1 MKWLRALAASA
12 LLPLI
17 GATPALASE
26 GVPAE
31 DSCEVTAWTMTWG
44 VKESFRAYLSGA
56 IAKGEWQTE
65 GDVSYATPEF
75 VVNGSSG
82 WLRSDGT
89 SGELLAE
96 GSIRF
101 LGHGGILDQTLSSP
115 AVDISGDS
123 LALIF
128 DVEGDTQEGLS
139 VGSDAVRFAEASV
152 RADINADAGLWRV
165 EQAPTVLTSEGA
177 EAFGTYPAG
186 EQMDPVS
193 IEVSVEPGCLTAA
206 GLFSQPLAWVASA
219 TVLAAALAGAVTVW
233 VRRSRGPERPTPRE
247 S

>member
-1 MKWLRALAASA
+1 MKWLAAIAASA
-12 LLPLI
+12 IVPLVA
-17 GATPALASE
+17 ATPALASE
-26 GVPAE
+26 DLPPENA
-31 DSCEVTAWTMTWG
+31 CEVTAWTMTWG

-56 IAKGEWQTE
+56 IAQGEWQTE
-65 GDVSYATPEF
+65 GDVTYSTPEF
-75 VVNGSSG
+75 VVTGSSG

-89 SGELLAE
+89 SGKLFAD

-115 AVDISGDS
+115 AVDIAGNS
-123 LALIF
+123 LTLIF

-139 VGSDAVRFAEASV
+139 FRSDAVRFAEATV
-152 RADINADAGLWRV
+152 RSDIDSDAGLWRV
-165 EQAPTVLTSEGA
+165 EQAPTVLTPEGA

-193 IEVSVEPGCLTAA
+193 IEVSVEPGCLSAA
-206 GLFSQPLAWVASA
+206 GLFLQPLAWVASA
-219 TVLAAALAGAVTVW
+219 TVLAATLASAVTVW
-233 VRRSRGPERPTPRE
+233 VRRLRGPERPIPPE

>member
-1 MKWLRALAASA
+1 MKWFSAIAARAVV
-12 LLPLI
+12 PLVA
-17 GATPALASE
+17 ATPAFASE
-26 GVPAE
+26 VVLAE
-31 DSCEVTAWTMTWG
+31 DACDVSAWTMTWG

-56 IAKGEWQTE
+56 IAQGEWQTE
-65 GDVSYATPEF
+65 GDVSYVTPEF
-75 VVNGSSG
+75 VVTGSSG

-89 SGELLAE
+89 SGELWAD

-115 AVDISGDS
+115 AIDISEDT

-139 VGSDAVRFAEASV
+139 VRSDAVRFAEATV
-152 RADINADAGLWRV
+152 RSEIDSESGRWRV
-165 EQAPTVLTSEGA
+165 EQAPTVLTAEGA

-193 IEVSVEPGCLTAA
+193 IEVLVKPGCLTKA
-206 GLFSQPLAWVASA
+206 GIFSQPLAWVTSA

>member
-1 MKWLRALAASA
+1 MKWPAAIAASA
-12 LLPLI
+12 IVPLV
-17 GATPALASE
+17 AMTPALASE
-26 GVPAE
+26 GLPPE
-31 DSCEVTAWTMTWG
+31 DACEVTAWTMTWG

-56 IAKGEWQTE
+56 IAQGEWQTD
-65 GDVSYATPEF
+65 GDVSYSTPEF
-75 VVNGSSG
+75 VVTGSAG
-82 WLRSDGT
+82 WLGSDGT
-89 SGELLAE
+89 SGELWAD

-101 LGHGGILDQTLSSP
+101 IGHGGILDQTLSSP
-115 AVDISGDS
+115 AVDISEDN
-123 LALIF
+123 LTLIF

-139 VGSDAVRFAEASV
+139 VRSDAVLFAEATV
-152 RADINADAGLWRV
+152 RSEIDSEAGRWRV
-165 EQAPTVLTSEGA
+165 EQAPTVLTPEGA

-193 IEVSVEPGCLTAA
+193 IEVSVQPGCLSAA
-206 GLFSQPLAWVASA
+206 GLFTQPLAWVASA